1 MRKLLLSFILVAL
14 ATTVAFSQGKDNSL
28 KGMPPKERI
37 VTGGGFGLGFT
48 RQQDFVSLSPVIG
61 YTITK
66 KLMAGTG
73 VTYRYTR
80 YKDITPGRD
89 ISVNDIGINPFAR
102 FMVYQGFFAQ
112 VEYEYLNY
120 EAIVVPSLETQRD
133 NFNSFMA
140 GGGLQQPLGER
151 SSFFVMVLY
160 NFSYRTPLPGEFVP
174 YDSPWVIR
182 AGINIGGFIF

>member
-1 MRKLLLSFILVAL
+1 MKSFLLLLALSFNVVEGAL
-14 ATTVAFSQGKDNSL
+14 AQGENNSL
-28 KGMPPKERI
+28 KGVSPKERI

-61 YTITK
+61 YAITK
-66 KLMAGTG
+66 KFVAGTG
-73 VTYRYTR
+73 VTYCYTR
-80 YKDITPGRD
+80 YKDIIPGKD

-102 FMVYQGFFAQ
+102 FVVYQGFFAQ

-120 EAIVVPSLETQRD
+120 EGIVTPSLETERRD
-133 NFNSFMA
+133 FNSFMA